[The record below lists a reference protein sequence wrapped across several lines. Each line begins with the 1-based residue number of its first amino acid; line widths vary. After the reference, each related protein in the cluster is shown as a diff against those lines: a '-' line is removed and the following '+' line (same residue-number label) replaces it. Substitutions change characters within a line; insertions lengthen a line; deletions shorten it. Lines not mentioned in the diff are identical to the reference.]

1 LTEGNVAFMAGV
13 SAACIAPPLATGF
26 AVLFA
31 QKQYSQSERSAGL
44 VNFLLGSTHIT
55 EGAIPF
61 AAKRPLT
68 IIPILML
75 GSSIAAILT
84 YLFQVEV
91 PAPHGGFIVLPVV
104 NGALLWILAILI
116 GSVVAGYL
124 MSLDQKRSVSKNE
137 SGENLAE
144 IDTGSSMDSPAYE
157 TELISPSQI
166 YLEESLKSKEEVFNF
181 IA

>member
-1 LTEGNVAFMAGV
+1 
-13 SAACIAPPLATGF
+13 
-26 AVLFA
+26 
-31 QKQYSQSERSAGL
+31 
-44 VNFLLGSTHIT
+44 
-55 EGAIPF
+55 
-61 AAKRPLT
+61 RPLT

-137 SGENLAE
+137 SGENLDE
-144 IDTGSSMDSPAYE
+144 IETGNSMDSPAYE

-181 IA
+181 IAQAAVDNNISKDYQSVFEALSDREKQSTTGMEN